1 MALNNDLT
9 LDTMLSEFEAHSHE
23 HEITDET
30 SNYKSAQR
38 QTRRQFNHTTTSAG
52 RNVDES

>member
-9 LDTMLSEFEAHSHE
+9 LDKMLSEFEAHSHE

-38 QTRRQFNHTTTSAG
+38 QTRRQFNHMTTSAG